1 MSSSRV
7 GRLIVFG
14 ALLVLPVVAYAQ
26 EATVTGTVVDDTGGV
41 LPGVTITAVHE
52 ASGNTFVAVTGERG
66 AFRIPVR
73 TGVYRLT
80 VELPGFATVTQSGLE
95 VLVGQQV
102 AVNLQLSPAAV
113 QETVTVT
120 GEAPLLDITQS
131 SLGSNIDPRQMSEL
145 PVLGRNWMSLTLL
158 APGARSNDA
167 RATPVDVRGATGNF
181 QLNLDG
187 QQVTQIHAYGQGQPQ
202 LSRDSIAEFEFIANR
217 FDAAQGRSSGVQ
229 VNAITKSGTNT
240 PSGSFSGYF
249 RHDSLNAADLV
260 AGRVLPYSNQQLS
273 ATFGGPIRRDRVHI
287 FGHYE
292 YEREPQTWTYTTP
305 YPSFNIDQSNTR
317 RQQMGGARFDL
328 QFSPQTRL
336 MVRAN
341 RSSNSQ
347 LDPTRAGSST
357 AHPSQAQR
365 IGQGVKQVY
374 GTLTQVLN
382 NRAVNE
388 LKVGFAQIDWF
399 FMPLAHWPDSPS
411 GWGIGAPLINFR
423 GFNVGQTHVNNP
435 QTNDQFTYSFRDDFA
450 TSYEKGGR
458 HDVKVGGEYLYTVT
472 DVYFCNQCQGI
483 YDAQGGPVPA
493 NIEELFPSPMD
504 VTTWNLAPLS
514 PLIRSYRI
522 GVGNF
527 GTHNPRH
534 VSAFWFQD
542 DWAVSSRMTLNLG
555 VRYDLGI
562 GYWGNRYAIP
572 PFLEAGRPDDTNN
585 LAPRLGFTYRADDR
599 TVLRGGYG
607 KFFAEVSNQPAVWT
621 AAWSQQAH
629 PQVFNDGRSDF
640 AANPFNG
647 PAPTF
652 EQVVASGFRRSIG
665 SQLINADAQ
674 VAYSH
679 QATVGMQRQLGNT
692 MAFEADYIY
701 SGERHWMISRPNWN
715 LRYNPATGANY
726 AITDLANLPYPDWG
740 IVNRTLTEGWGNYH
754 ALSTGFTKRM
764 SQRWQASGTYLLSGM
779 WDAGSSPVKDHDRSL
794 NFEIARDLYD
804 YYALAAT
811 DQRHR
816 AVFNGIWD
824 VGFGFQVSGLYF
836 FGSGYRFNTEYGG
849 DPRATG
855 ATGGRLRPDGS
866 IVPRTNLVG
875 KPLHR
880 VDVRLQRRFS
890 FGGRAAVDGIVEMFN
905 AFNHANYGSYTTVE
919 SNARYGQPTSNT
931 GIAYQPRMVQLG
943 FRATF

>member
-1 MSSSRV
+1 MRSSII
-7 GRLIVFG
+7 RLVVLG
-14 ALLVLPVVAYAQ
+14 AMMAALPVTGYAQ
-26 EATVTGTVVDDTGGV
+26 EATVSGTVSDATGGV
-41 LPGVTITAVHE
+41 LPGATVTAVHE
-52 ASGNTFVAVTGERG
+52 ASGNTFLAVADERG
-66 AFRIPVR
+66 GFRIPVR
-73 TGVYRLT
+73 AGVYRMT
-80 VELPGFATVTQSGLE
+80 VELPGFTTVTRSGLE
-95 VLVGQQV
+95 VLVGQQAV
-102 AVNLQLSPAAV
+102 VNLQLSPATV
-113 QETVTVT
+113 QESVTVT
-120 GEAPLLDITQS
+120 GEAPLLDVAQS
-131 SLGSNIDPRQMSEL
+131 SIGSNIDPRQMSEL
-145 PVLGRNWMSLTLL
+145 PVLGRNWMALTLL
-158 APGARSNDA
+158 APGSRSNDVGS
-167 RATPVDVRGATGNF
+167 TPVDTRGATGNF

-217 FDAAQGRSSGVQ
+217 FDATQGRSTGVQ

-240 PSGSFSGYF
+240 PSGSVSGYF
-249 RHDSLNAADLV
+249 RHDTLNAADFV
-260 AGRVLPYSNQQLS
+260 ARRVLPYSNQQLS
-273 ATFGGPIRRDRVHI
+273 ATLGGPIRRDKLHL

-305 YPSFNIDQSNTR
+305 YPSFNIDQSSTR
-317 RQQMGGARFDL
+317 RQQMGGARLDFQL
-328 QFSPQTRL
+328 SPKTRF

-347 LDPTRAGSST
+347 LDPTRAGSSI

-365 IGQGVKQVY
+365 IGQGVKQVF
-374 GTLTQVLN
+374 GTLTQVPT

-388 LKVGFAQIDWF
+388 IRVGYAQINWF

-423 GFNVGQTHVNNP
+423 GFSLGQTHVNNP
-435 QTNDQFTYSFRDDFA
+435 QTNDQFSYSFRDDF
-450 TSYEKGGR
+450 TSSYNKGGR

-483 YDAQGGPVPA
+483 FDAQGGPIPS
-493 NIEELFPSPMD
+493 NLEQLFPSPMD

-514 PLIRSYRI
+514 PIVRSYRI

-527 GTHNPRH
+527 DTHNPRH
-534 VSAFWFQD
+534 VSAFWLQD
-542 DWAVSSRMTLNLG
+542 DWAISRRLTLNLG
-555 VRYDLGI
+555 ARYDVGI

-572 PFLEAGRPDDTNN
+572 PFLEAGRPDDLNN
-585 LAPRLGFTYRADDR
+585 IAPRVGFAFSVNDR

-629 PQVFNDGRSDF
+629 PQVFNDGRPDF
-640 AANPFNG
+640 ASNPFNG

-674 VAYSH
+674 VPYSH
-679 QATVGMQRQLGNT
+679 QASVGVQRQLGST
-692 MAFEADYIY
+692 MAFQADYLY
-701 SGERHWMISRPNWN
+701 SGERHWIISRPNWN
-715 LRYNPATGANY
+715 LKYNPATGANY
-726 AITDLANLPYPDWG
+726 PITDLRNLPYPDWG
-740 IVNRTLTEGWGNYH
+740 LVNRTLTEGWGNSH

-764 SQRWQASGTYLLSGM
+764 SQRWQASGTYLLSAM
-779 WDAGSSPVKDHDRSL
+779 WDAASSPVGDHDRSL

-804 YYALAAT
+804 YYELAAT

-824 VGFGFQVSGLYF
+824 AGHGFQLSGLYF
-836 FGSGYRFNTEYGG
+836 FGSGYRFNTTYGG
-849 DPRATG
+849 DPRGTG

-866 IVPRTNLVG
+866 IVPRTNFVG
-875 KPLHR
+875 DPLHR
-880 VDVRLQRRFS
+880 VDVRVQRRFL
-890 FGGRAAVDGIVEMFN
+890 FGGRAGVDGIVEVFN
-905 AFNHANYGSYTTVE
+905 VLNHANYGSYTTVE
-919 SNARYGQPTSNT
+919 SNSMYGQPTSNT
-931 GIAYQPRMVQLG
+931 GIAYQPRMLQLG